1 MEKYEDMF
9 NPSFL
14 KNEEKPVNKRP
25 AIPCDATVTM
35 AYIPLQ
41 GEAVTYDEEKALNS
55 GTLFPSLN
63 KEFLGGKKR

>member
-14 KNEEKPVNKRP
+14 NNEEKAVQKRP
-25 AIPCDATVTM
+25 AIPCDASVTM

-41 GEAVTYDEEKALNS
+41 TETVTYDEEKALNN